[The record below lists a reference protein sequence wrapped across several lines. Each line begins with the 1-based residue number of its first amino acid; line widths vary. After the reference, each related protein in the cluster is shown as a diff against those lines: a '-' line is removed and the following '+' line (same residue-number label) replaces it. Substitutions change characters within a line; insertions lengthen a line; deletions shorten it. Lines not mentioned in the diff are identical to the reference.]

1 MCAKDTLLLL
11 VFCLTSCSVGNQ
23 YEDLVN
29 DGRRAKKYPMPSV
42 EELTINI
49 QNKLITNNNVSVV
62 NIKNRVTDQQIHHWK
77 KLQRGPPAHGAS
89 PRTNS
94 STSPHLHSS
103 TLTLNL
109 HSTTLTLKSREIFQ
123 YLVQGAMCLNQRLMG
138 ADHTFLGYLLV
149 LIVRLTLPIQWPSQ
163 QQLK

>member
-11 VFCLTSCSVGNQ
+11 VFCLTPCSVGNQ

-42 EELTINI
+42 EDLTINI

-62 NIKNRVTDQQIHHWK
+62 NIKNRVTDQQFK
-77 KLQRGPPAHGAS
+77 RGPPVHSAS
-89 PRTNS
+89 PQTNS

-109 HSTTLTLKSREIFQ
+109 HSTTLTLKSREICQ
-123 YLVQGAMCLNQRLMG
+123 YLVQGAMCLNQRLTG